1 MHAINLSLSTDL
13 VDPYGENTFSVKPP
27 LAELNSSI
35 EIYQVNDSYMV
46 NSYLQVL
53 KEQLAEL
60 NNLIELYK

>member
-1 MHAINLSLSTDL
+1 MVNSYLQVLK
-13 VDPYGENTFSVKPP
+13 EQ

-60 NNLIELYK
+60 NNLIEL